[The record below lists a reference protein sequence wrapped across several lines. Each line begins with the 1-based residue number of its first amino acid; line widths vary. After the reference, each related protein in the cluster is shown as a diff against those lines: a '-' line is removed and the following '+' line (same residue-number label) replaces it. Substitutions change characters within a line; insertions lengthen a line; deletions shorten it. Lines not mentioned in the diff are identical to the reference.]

1 MIVVGS
7 DTSAVNLTYLIWSV
21 LRPRNQEVRE
31 RLMAEIENVPV
42 DATVTELGTLKYL
55 KGLVYEALRL
65 YGAVSAT
72 LPRPGGVELG
82 EYFIPEETT
91 VSAQSYTMCQQEDIY

>member
-1 MIVVGS
+1 
-7 DTSAVNLTYLIWSV
+7 
-21 LRPRNQEVRE
+21 
-31 RLMAEIENVPV
+31 MAEIENVPV

-72 LPRPGGVELG
+72 LPRVPPPGGVELG
-82 EYFIPEETT
+82 EHFIPEETT
-91 VSAQSYTMCQQEDIY
+91 VSAQSYTMCRQEYIFESAEG